1 MKKQI
6 KKGKLKVPK
15 SAADLTEQ
23 EKKIIK
29 DIVKK
34 IIKEYEGVLKLLGK
48 E

>member
-6 KKGKLKVPK
+6 KKGKLKIPK
-15 SAADLTEQ
+15 SAADLNEQ